1 MSYLELTYQS
11 FISRISEV
19 NRKDI
24 LLGLSRKILLFIIF
38 AVTLAFLFISAEAL
52 FEFSQAIRKVFF
64 FGYLSLIFT
73 SLLFLIYNTY
83 VNYSKIRNPE
93 KIKYYADKIGRSFP
107 DVKDNLLNALQIYED
122 AGKGHLI
129 TSKDLAAESILLIEE
144 KTKPYNFTDTLSGDS
159 NKKLA
164 FISSMVVIVFIGLLL
179 AFPNLFRASANR
191 IINYN
196 YTYVENT
203 LGIAYEVKPGNIE
216 ISKGDNVDVLAKI
229 SFNDQNYKTDNIN
242 LYTRILSGDGIELS
256 SDNEKVS
263 SVTPNEFKYTLTG
276 ISSPTEYWFEYK
288 GIKSTVYKIS
298 VTSRPVIKNVKIT
311 IYPPAYTKLPSRVAE
326 GNEITTIAG
335 SRIYVELEAS
345 DNLSR
350 SAVMFAGGAPQG
362 LEVNGSKSVG
372 SFTASQSGTFRLSI
386 ARMFGDKE
394 LTNINSPEF
403 TLRVYP
409 DEYPKISIVEP
420 NSTSQVKGEKE
431 ILVRSRISDDFGF
444 TKMRIGYKLA
454 KSKYGPADKD
464 FRYADIPVKNTDATG
479 LEVPYIWNLSPL
491 NLGTEDEVEYF
502 VEVFDNDAVSG
513 PKSARSDVFKLFYP
527 SFESMFEKTE
537 KSKEEIENSLKSA
550 YEDAMDLKQEIDEIK
565 DKLEKNPEEMG
576 LNDPKKAQELQNK
589 IENLQNQLSNT
600 QQKMNDLMN
609 DLKNNNQIS
618 KETLEKFMELQ
629 KMFQQIDSKELR
641 EALKKLQEAMKNM
654 NPDQMKE
661 AMKNFKFDEET
672 FKKSMEKTMELLK
685 KIMNEQKFG
694 ELTKKLDEITKN
706 QDQLKEN
713 TEKTDEKDKNKLNE
727 LSKTQEQLRKEM
739 EEFQKQMKELSDN
752 MKKLKDDKISK
763 EMEKLLSEMMKK
775 MLEQKMKQSSQNLE
789 QGNKNQSQ
797 MQQSQLSKDLNEM
810 NQSMQNL
817 LSQMLQNENMQ
828 AMMKLQEM
836 LDKLQ
841 QMSEQQGKLKEQ
853 SKDLDPKKD
862 GQEFNENAQQQSQ
875 LSQQLSNMMNEL
887 MSMSQQLGNQLPMLG
902 KNLGD
907 AYNHMNEATESLKD
921 KDGKSANQSQGEAKE
936 SLDKAIEKMKA
947 MCKNG
952 NQSGQGNSLQQLLQ
966 ALQEMIA
973 RQQSLNNQMGPMGQ
987 NGNPSQLSQQEMAQ
1001 MQRLALEQETIR
1013 KNMQNLNEDVKELQD
1028 KEGKK
1033 LLGNLDEIQK
1043 DMMEVI
1049 KDLQNNN
1056 ITPETKKRQE
1066 KILSRMLDFQLST
1079 REKDFE
1085 QKRESRPG
1093 KDFDRI
1099 SPPEIVISRPEI
1111 INGINQDMLELQKE
1125 SYSDEYELLIQKYM
1139 QKIKASSKEK

>member
-1 MSYLELTYQS
+1 MSYLELTYQN

-19 NRKDI
+19 NKKDI
-24 LLGLSRKILLFIIF
+24 ILGLSRKILLLIIF
-38 AVTLAFLFISAEAL
+38 AVALAFILISAEAI

-64 FGYLSLIFT
+64 YGYLA
-73 SLLFLIYNTY
+73 LLFTAILYIIYFTY
-83 VNYSKIRNPE
+83 LNFRKVRDPE
-93 KIKYYADKIGRSFP
+93 RIKFYADRIGRSIP
-107 DVKDNLLNALQIYED
+107 GVKDNLLNALQIYED
-122 AGKGHLI
+122 ANKGHLLS
-129 TSKDLAAESILLIEE
+129 SKDLAAESILQVNE
-144 KTKPYNFTDTLSGDS
+144 KTNSYNFKDTIQPDS
-159 NKKLA
+159 SKRLA
-164 FISSMVVIVFIGLLL
+164 LFSSAVVIVFIALLL
-179 AFPNLFRASANR
+179 SFPNVFRASANR

-196 YTYVENT
+196 FTYVENT
-203 LGIAYEVKPGNIE
+203 LGIAYEIKPGNVE
-216 ISKGDNVDVLAKI
+216 ISKGDNVDVFAKI
-229 SFNDQNYKTDNIN
+229 SFNDPAYKTEQVN
-242 LYTRILSGDGIELS
+242 LYTRILSSDGIELS

-263 SVTPNEFKYTLTG
+263 SGTPNEFKYTLAN
-276 ISSPTEYWFEYK
+276 ISAPTEYWFEYK

-298 VTSRPVIKNVKIT
+298 VTNRPVIKNVKVT
-311 IYPPAYTKLPSRVAE
+311 IYPPAYTRLPSRIAE

-335 SRIYVELEAS
+335 SRIYIELDAS

-350 SAVMFAGGAPQG
+350 SAVIFAGGVPQN
-362 LEVNGSKSVG
+362 LEVNGNKSVG
-372 SFTASQSGTFRLSI
+372 SFTAAQSGNFRLSI

-394 LTNINSPEF
+394 LTNMNSPEF

-420 NSTSQVKGEKE
+420 NSTAQVKGEKE
-431 ILVRSRISDDFGF
+431 ILIRSRISDDFGF
-444 TKMRIGYKLA
+444 TKMRIGYRMA
-454 KSKYGPADKD
+454 KSKYGPTDKD
-464 FRYADIPVKNTDATG
+464 YRYADIPIKNTDATG

-491 NLGTEDEVEYF
+491 NLGNEDEVEYF

-513 PKSARSDVFKLFYP
+513 PKSARSDVYKLIYP

-537 KSKEEIENSLKSA
+537 KSKDEIENSLKSA
-550 YEDAMDLKQEIDEIK
+550 YDDAMDLKQEINDIK
-565 DKLEKNPEEMG
+565 DKLEKNPEELG
-576 LNDPKKAQELQNK
+576 LNDPKKSQELHNK
-589 IENLQNQLSNT
+589 IENMQNQLSNT
-600 QQKMNDLMN
+600 QQKMNDLIN

-641 EALKKLQEAMKNM
+641 DALKKLQEAMKNM
-654 NPDQMKE
+654 DLDQMKE
-661 AMKNFKFDEET
+661 AMKNFKFDEEA
-672 FKKSMEKTMELLK
+672 FKKSMDKTMELLK
-685 KIMNEQKFG
+685 KIINEQKFG

-713 TEKTDEKDKNKLNE
+713 TEKTDEKDKNKMSE

-752 MKKLKDDKISK
+752 MKKMGDDKMSK
-763 EMEKLLSEMMKK
+763 EMEKLLSDMMKK

-797 MQQSQLSKDLNEM
+797 QQQSQLSNDLNQM
-810 NQSMQNL
+810 NQQMQDL
-817 LSQMLQNENMQ
+817 LAMMLQNENSQ
-828 AMMKLQEM
+828 AMQKLQDI

-841 QMSEQQGKLKEQ
+841 QMSDKQGKLQEQ
-853 SKDLDPKKD
+853 SKDLNPKQD
-862 GQEFNENAQQQSQ
+862 GKEFNENAQQQSQ
-875 LSQQLSNMMNEL
+875 LSQQLSNTMNEL
-887 MSMSQQLGNQLPMLG
+887 MSMSQMLGNQMPMLG

-907 AYNHMNEATESLKD
+907 AYNHMNDATEKLKG

-952 NQSGQGNSLQQLLQ
+952 MMPGQGSSLQQLLQ
-966 ALQEMIA
+966 ALSEMIA
-973 RQQSLNNQMGPMGQ
+973 RQQSLNNQMGQMGI
-987 NGNPSQLSQQEMAQ
+987 NGNASKLSQEEMAQ
-1001 MQRLALEQETIR
+1001 MQRLAVEQETIR
-1013 KNMQNLNEDVKELQD
+1013 KNLQNMNEDVKQLQE

-1049 KDLQNNN
+1049 KDLQDNN
-1056 ITPETKKRQE
+1056 ITPETRKRQE
-1066 KILSRMLDFQLST
+1066 KILSRMLDFQLAT

-1111 INGINQDMLELQKE
+1111 INGVNQDVLDLQKQ

-1139 QKIKASSKEK
+1139 QKIRSSTKEK

>member
-1 MSYLELTYQS
+1 MSYLELTYQN

-19 NRKDI
+19 NKKDT
-24 LLGLSRKILLFIIF
+24 LLGLSRKVLLFIIF
-38 AVTLAFLFISAEAL
+38 AITLAFIFISAEAI
-52 FEFSQAIRKVFF
+52 FEFSQSARKILFF
-64 FGYLSLIFT
+64 SYLSLIFT
-73 SLLFLIYNTY
+73 SLLYIIYDTFNM
-83 VNYSKIRNPE
+83 YSRIGKPERIRF
-93 KIKYYADKIGRSFP
+93 YAGKIGRAFP

-122 AGKGHLI
+122 ANTGRLM
-129 TSKDLAAESILLIEE
+129 TSKDLAAESIVQVDER
-144 KTKPYNFTDTLSGDS
+144 TKPYNFNDTISFNS
-159 NKKLA
+159 NRRLA
-164 FISSMVVIVFIGLLL
+164 FISSAVVVIFIALLL
-179 AFPNLFRASANR
+179 AFPNVFQASANR
-191 IINYN
+191 IIDYN
-196 YTYVENT
+196 YSYVENT

-216 ISKGDNVDVLAKI
+216 ISKGDNVDLFAKI
-229 SFNDQNYKTDNIN
+229 NFNDPNYKTDKIS
-242 LYTRILSGDGIELS
+242 LYTRVLSGDGIELT
-256 SDNEKVS
+256 SDNENVES
-263 SVTPNEFKYTLTG
+263 STPNEFKYTLTN
-276 ISSPTEYWFEYK
+276 ISAPTEYWFEYK

-298 VTSRPVIKNVKIT
+298 VTSRPVIKNVKVT

-335 SRIYVELEAS
+335 SRIYIELEAS

-350 SAVMFAGGAPQG
+350 SAVMFAGSAPQG

-372 SFTASQSGTFRLSI
+372 SFTAMQSGNFRLSI

-394 LTNINSPEF
+394 LTNLNSPEF
-403 TLRVYP
+403 NVIVYP

-444 TKMRIGYKLA
+444 SKMRIGYKLA
-454 KSKYGPADKD
+454 KSKYGVADKD
-464 FRYADIPVKNTDATG
+464 YQYADIPVKNTDATG

-502 VEVFDNDAVSG
+502 VEVYDNDAVSG
-513 PKSARSDVFKLFYP
+513 PKSARSDVFKLIYP

-537 KSKEEIENSLKSA
+537 KSKEEIENSIKSA
-550 YEDAMDLKQEIDEIK
+550 YDDAMDLKQELDEIK
-565 DKLEKNPEEMG
+565 DKLDKNPEEMG

-600 QQKMNDLMN
+600 QQKMNELMN
-609 DLKNNNQIS
+609 DLQNNNQIS
-618 KETLEKFMELQ
+618 KETLDKFMELQ

-654 NPDQMKE
+654 NAEQMKE

-713 TEKTDEKDKNKLNE
+713 TKNTDEQDKNKMNE

-739 EEFQKQMKELSDN
+739 EEFQKQMKELSEN
-752 MKKLKDDKISK
+752 MKKLKDDQISK
-763 EMEKLLSEMMKK
+763 EMQKLLSEMMKK

-797 MQQSQLSKDLNEM
+797 QQQNQLSQDLNEM
-810 NQSMQNL
+810 NQQMQDL
-817 LSQMLQNENMQ
+817 LAQMLQNENAQTMQ
-828 AMMKLQEM
+828 KLQEI

-841 QMSEQQGKLKEQ
+841 QMSEKEGQLKEQ

-862 GQEFNENAQQQSQ
+862 GKEFNENAQQQNQ
-875 LSQQLSNMMNEL
+875 LSQQLSNTMEEL

-907 AYNHMNEATESLKD
+907 AYNEMNEATESLKN
-921 KDGKSANQSQGEAKE
+921 KDGKSANKSQGDAKE

-952 NQSGQGNSLQQLLQ
+952 MQPGKGSSLQQLLQ
-966 ALQEMIA
+966 GLQDMIA
-973 RQQSLNNQMGPMGQ
+973 RQQSLNNQMGQMGQ
-987 NGNPSQLSQQEMAQ
+987 NGNQGKLSEQEMAQ
-1001 MQRLALEQETIR
+1001 MQRLAMEQETIK
-1013 KNMQNLNEDVKELQD
+1013 KNLQNMNEDLKQQQEKD
-1028 KEGKK
+1028 GKK

-1049 KDLQNNN
+1049 KDLQDNN

-1066 KILSRMLDFQLST
+1066 KILSRMLDFQLSA

-1093 KDFDRI
+1093 KDFDRV
-1099 SPPEIVISRPEI
+1099 SPPEIIISRPEV
-1111 INGINQDMLELQKE
+1111 INGINQDALDLQKE
-1125 SYSDEYELLIQKYM
+1125 SYSDEYELLIRKYM
-1139 QKIKASSKEK
+1139 QKIKSTSKEK